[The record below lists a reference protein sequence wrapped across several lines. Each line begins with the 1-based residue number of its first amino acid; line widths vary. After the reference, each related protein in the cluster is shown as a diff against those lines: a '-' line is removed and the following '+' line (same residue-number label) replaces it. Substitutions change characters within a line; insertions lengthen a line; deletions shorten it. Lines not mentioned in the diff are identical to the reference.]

1 MTAKEAYEYAL
12 KIKAPFP
19 EGEAVIAT
27 DAAYSYCYAR
37 DVLQAPFRLG
47 EKMIAKC
54 SVSSFDY
61 ARYVLKAPFQ
71 LGERIIFKMG
81 TEFMQK
87 KYKELFPKKPRPAFF
102 KY

>member
-19 EGEAVIAT
+19 EGEALIAT

-37 DVLQAPFRLG
+37 DVLQAPFPLG
-47 EKMIAKC
+47 EKVIVK
-54 SVSSFDY
+54 DKNLHQ
-61 ARYVLKAPFQ
+61 RYIK
-71 LGERIIFKMG
+71 
-81 TEFMQK
+81 
-87 KYKELFPKKPRPAFF
+87 LFPKPAFF